1 MRKMNK
7 KPLKGIAVSL
17 ASFML
22 LTGSA
27 LQVSAEET
35 ASSNPILDASNGSIA
50 IYELDMNDQTPMDTL
65 KQEVITKYVD
75 SDPTLSLDDIDMEKS
90 IVVTNAF
97 DRTKAGLQSV
107 NVSLNIA
114 KKDENVT
121 QQNTVGY
128 DFTEKAA
135 IKLVEPEGPQIILK
149 STEVTIDL
157 GSTFNYSD
165 NLGIVQK
172 SDGKFPA
179 MKETDNVD
187 VNTEGTYT
195 CDVTAIDAKGEKTE
209 VTFTVNVKKPA
220 EVIRAEEE
228 AAAAAEAA
236 AAEEAA
242 RQEQLAQEQAA
253 ALAASYANLG
263 AGLAANADA
272 SSIVSYAL
280 SFVGVPYVWGGTT
293 PAGFDCSGF
302 TQFVY
307 AQFGISMAHSSYAQ
321 ENMGTLVSIDN
332 AQPGDLVTWNGH
344 AAIYIGGGNVVNAM
358 SYGTGVAVCSIY
370 AIGNGNMQ
378 IHRL

>member
-17 ASFML
+17 TSFML

-107 NVSLNIA
+107 NVSLDIV
-114 KKDENVT
+114 KKGENVT

-165 NLGIVQK
+165 NLGIVQT
-172 SDGKFPA
+172 SDGKLPV

-220 EVIRAEEE
+220 EVIRAEE
-228 AAAAAEAA
+228 EAA